1 MSHGKTFCKQGDI
14 GLTKK
19 MIADNKVTVL
29 ENRIKEKIEVM
40 SGFVDDFTKCR
51 KLEVFFKYFDKDGS
65 GNLNYQEFFSAM
77 MKFNLIG
84 VQRECEA
91 LFNRFDE
98 DCNGLLDYKEMS
110 QYLYGFSGK
119 VNFDANSIDVVER
132 VKARII
138 QQGGASGIHGITRMI
153 ARITKDFGHTTID
166 RNDLHSGLINFGITG
181 ISKVDMDRI
190 FDAFDRDGS
199 GRVSIIIYFIIII
212 YYF

>member
-1 MSHGKTFCKQGDI
+1 MSHGKTFAKQGDV

-19 MIADNKVTVL
+19 MITDNKVTVL

-51 KLEVFFKYFDKDGS
+51 KLEAFFKYFDKDGS

-91 LFNRFDE
+91 LFNRFDD
-98 DCNGLLDYKEMS
+98 DCNGTLNYKEMC
-110 QYLYGFSGK
+110 QHLYGFSGK
-119 VNFDANSIDVVER
+119 VSFDSNSTNIVER

-138 QQGGASGIHGITRMI
+138 EQGGASGIHGITRMI
-153 ARITKDFGHTTID
+153 ARITKDFGQKTVD
-166 RNDLHSGLINFGITG
+166 RNDLHAGLINFGITG
-181 ISKVDMDRI
+181 ISNSEMDKI

-199 GRVSIIIYFIIII
+199 GRVSILIKSL
-212 YYF
+212 